1 MKIRGA
7 IFDMDGGLFDT
18 EKIYQLIWQKIAA
31 EHHIE
36 LDSSFP
42 AAISGTNG
50 AQMRRVVEDYY
61 QVSDGTGIIEECME
75 KVKEELSRHVP
86 MKEGVPEILHFFQ
99 EKEIPIAVASSS
111 SIQQIESNLEKTGI
125 RRYFTE
131 IVSGT
136 QVAHGKPAPDIF
148 LYAAKQIERD
158 PKECLV
164 FEDSKNGVRAGY
176 AAGCMT
182 IMVPDIIEPDPEIMP
197 CCFKICTNL
206 KEAQKELA
214 SKEYNL

>member
-7 IFDMDGGLFDT
+7 IFDMDGVLFDT
-18 EKIYQLIWQKIAA
+18 ERVYQQVWQEIAA
-31 EHHIE
+31 EHQIE

-50 AQMRRVVEDYY
+50 AKMRRIVEEYY
-61 QVSDGTGIIEECME
+61 RVPDGTEIIETCTQRVRE
-75 KVKEELSRHVP
+75 VLARYVP
-86 MKEGVPEILHFFQ
+86 IKEGVPEILHFFR
-99 EKEIPIAVASSS
+99 EKKIPMAVASSS
-111 SIQQIESNLEKTGI
+111 SLQQIESNLQKADI
-125 RRYFTE
+125 REYFTE

-148 LYAAKQIERD
+148 LYAAKQIGCE

-176 AAGCMT
+176 EAGCMT
-182 IMVPDIIEPDPEIMP
+182 IMVPDLIEPTPDIIP
-197 CCFKICTNL
+197 CCFRICASLT
-206 KEAQKELA
+206 EAQREIA
-214 SKEYNL
+214 TKEYDI